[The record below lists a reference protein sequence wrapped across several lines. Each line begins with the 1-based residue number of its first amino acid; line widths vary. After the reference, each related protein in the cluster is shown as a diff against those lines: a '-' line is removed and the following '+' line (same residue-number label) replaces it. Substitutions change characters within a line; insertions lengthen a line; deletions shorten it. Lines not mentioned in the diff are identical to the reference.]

1 MTMTWNG
8 GTGTG
13 GAAEG
18 GSDPTVQDASLSQ
31 NDSNT
36 QDQFAI
42 NDDNC
47 YLASGI
53 LSQIYK
59 SFYSRPLDKI
69 NIPEIG
75 ALTVDFEYNYFT
87 KDERVRSD
95 IPGDMTLVSLDMS
108 NTEEIFKK
116 ATSQKSPRLVK
127 ISFKKP
133 ATGTG
138 NLLNSSNLGNLDP
151 INIMNDILIEGA
163 MSNEIFTGLELIDTG
178 REEKIYSML
187 RAAQSFIEIR
197 SENDTDKSAAQK
209 LHNVLEEKGGLFGA
223 DKKIIIEALAT
234 LNTNSF
240 KIPNVN
246 SLESKTAVND
256 GDPLGKQNFSV
267 QFNNLLMHDL
277 VKSATRIPDN
287 VFQDELRGLIPLSKQ
302 IKNDLILNAQPAN
315 VFSELD
321 YELQVP
327 AIQVRPVSL
336 NQQANIT
343 SQYPEI
349 RFAGYM
355 LEKYELLKN
364 EGVVYLGKKFIQNPD
379 QQYIVDH
386 DIAYGRSY
394 FYKVRTVCEVK
405 TIVNTDNDLDPSL
418 NQVMTATILM
428 ASEGKTASVF
438 CKESIAPP
446 PPTGIRVTFDF
457 NKLVPRLSWQFP
469 LNKQRDIKRFQIFKR
484 LSIDVPFTLIAEYD
498 FDNSVIRTPVR
509 EIALPE
515 NIYLMKIPRLS
526 FVDTSHNEGEKPIY
540 TVACVDAHA
549 LSSNY
554 GPQVKVSRDRY
565 TNKVT
570 REIISSPGAPK
581 PYPNLLVNNDAFI
594 DSIKVSEYKKI
605 KLFFDPEYYQAF
617 KYDKQQGDSS
627 NTNFETN
634 LNLLAIDPNKFTYKL
649 QIINVDNQKDQIIK
663 IKLADMS
670 SAGANEVMQ
679 PAENFSRNNINFQ
692 FGI

>member
-1 MTMTWNG
+1 MTWNG
-8 GTGTG
+8 QTTGGTGTTSG
-13 GAAEG
+13 VA
-18 GSDPTVQDASLSQ
+18 DPTIQDASMSQ
-31 NDSNT
+31 NDST
-36 QDQFAI
+36 VKDQFAI

-69 NIPEIG
+69 NIPEVG
-75 ALTVDFEYNYFT
+75 NVTVDFEYNYFT
-87 KDERVRSD
+87 RDERVRPD

-116 ATSQKSPRLVK
+116 ATAQKSPRLVK

-133 ATGTG
+133 ATGNG
-138 NLLNSSNLGNLDP
+138 NLKNAASLGLLDP
-151 INIMNDILIEGA
+151 INVMNDILIEGA

-187 RAAQSFIEIR
+187 RAAQSFIEVR
-197 SENDTDKSAAQK
+197 NENDTDKSAAQK
-209 LHNVLEEKGGLFGA
+209 LHNMLEEKGGLFGA
-223 DKKIIIEALAT
+223 DKKVIIEALAT

-240 KIPNVN
+240 KTPNVN
-246 SLESKTAVND
+246 SLESKTLINN
-256 GDPLGKQNFSV
+256 GDPLGKQNFSL

-302 IKNDLILNAQPAN
+302 IKDDLVLNLQPAN
-315 VFSELD
+315 MFSELD

-327 AIQVRPVSL
+327 AIQVQPMSL
-336 NQQANIT
+336 NEQANAT

-349 RFAGYM
+349 SFAGYM

-364 EGVVYLGKKFIQNPD
+364 EGVIYLGKKFIQNPD
-379 QQYIVDH
+379 RQYIVDY
-386 DIAYGRSY
+386 DVAYGRSY

-405 TIVNTDNDLDPSL
+405 TIVSTDNDLDPSL
-418 NQVMTATILM
+418 NQVMIATILM

-438 CKESIAPP
+438 CKENISPP

-457 NKLVPRLSWQFP
+457 KKLVPRISWQFP

-484 LSIDVPFTLIAEYD
+484 LSIDVPFTLIGEYD

-509 EIALPE
+509 EIAIPE
-515 NIYLMKIPRLS
+515 NIYLMKTPRLS
-526 FVDTSHNEGEKPIY
+526 FVDTSHNEGEEPIY
-540 TVACVDAHA
+540 TIACVDAHA

-565 TNKVT
+565 TNRVT

-594 DSIKVSEYKKI
+594 DAIKVSEYKKI

-617 KYDKQQGDSS
+617 KYDNQQGSS
-627 NTNFETN
+627 FETN

-679 PAENFSRNNINFQ
+679 AAEKFSRNNINFQ